1 MTGAESLMQTM
12 AAAGIEVCFA
22 NPGTSE
28 MHFLSAL
35 GLVPQVRPVLGL
47 FEGVV
52 TGMADGYA
60 RISGKPALTLMH
72 LGPGIGNGIANLH
85 NARRARSPIVN
96 IVGDHATYHKRWDS
110 PLKSDI
116 EGIARPV
123 SDWLR
128 MAASPDTV
136 SADGAAAYAAAC
148 ALPGRIATLI
158 LPADIAWSTTA
169 GYSQPLPAP
178 AVVAPDAAAIDRVAQ
193 ILRQRGSRSALLVRA
208 AGGEARGLQA
218 LQRICAHTG
227 ARPLLDMLAAKSL
240 RGAGVYPVTRI
251 PYRAEAAVAVLD
263 GICDLVRVGTQP
275 PVAPFAYPHFPSWLT
290 PESATL
296 AVLSHEHEDEVQA
309 LEALADALGAPNVAP
324 PQDLS
329 ARPARPTG
337 VLDAAS
343 IGRSL
348 ARHLPE
354 GSILSEEAISNGPAL
369 AVETARAAPHLHLTN
384 TGGALGQG
392 IPVATGAAI
401 AAPDRKVVNVQA
413 DGSAMFTLQAL
424 WTQARERLDVVT
436 IVLANRSYAVLRAEV
451 ERVGARVESAAA
463 AALLDLGNP
472 VIDWIALARGMGVEA
487 VRADTAESFDD
498 CLAAALRQRG
508 PMLIEAVL

>member
-1 MTGAESLMQTM
+1 MTGAESLMSTL
-12 AAAGIEVCFA
+12 AAAGIQVCFA

-35 GLVPQVRPVLGL
+35 GKLPQIRPVLGL

-60 RISGKPALTLMH
+60 RIAGRPALTLMH

-85 NARRARSPIVN
+85 NARRAKSPIVN

-116 EGIARPV
+116 EAIARPI

-128 MAASPDTV
+128 MAASPHTV

-148 ALPGRIATLI
+148 AQPGRVATLI
-158 LPADIAWSTTA
+158 LPADIAWSPTA
-169 GYSQPLPAP
+169 GYSPPLPVP
-178 AVVAPDAAAIDRVAQ
+178 AVAAPDLAAVERVAQ
-193 ILRQRGSRSALLVRA
+193 TLRQRGRTSALLVRA
-208 AGGEARGLQA
+208 AGGDARGLAA
-218 LQRICAHTG
+218 LQRICQHTG
-227 ARPLLDMLAAKSL
+227 ARPMVDMVAARLA
-240 RGAGVYPVTRI
+240 RGRGLYPVTRI
-251 PYRAEAAVAVLD
+251 PYRAEAAVSALD
-263 GICDLVRVGTQP
+263 GLSDLVLVGTQP
-275 PVAPFAYPHFPSWLT
+275 PVAPFAYPNYPSWLT

-296 AVLSHEHEDEVQA
+296 AVLSHEHQDEVQA
-309 LEALADALGAPNVAP
+309 LEALADALGAPAP
-324 PQDLS
+324 TAVRDQP
-329 ARPARPTG
+329 ARPARPSG
-337 VLDAAS
+337 VLDAVA

-354 GSILSEEAISNGPAL
+354 GSILAEEAISNGPAL
-369 AVETARAAPHLHLTN
+369 AQETAVAAPHLHLTN

-392 IPVATGAAI
+392 IPVATGAAL
-401 AAPDRKVVNVQA
+401 AAPERKVVNVQA

-424 WTQARERLDVVT
+424 WTQAREKLDVVT
-436 IVLANRSYAVLRAEV
+436 IILANRSYAVLRAEV
-451 ERVGARVESAAA
+451 ERVGARVETAAA

-472 VIDWIALARGMGVEA
+472 VIDWVALARGMGVEA

-498 CLAAALRQRG
+498 CLAACLRRRG